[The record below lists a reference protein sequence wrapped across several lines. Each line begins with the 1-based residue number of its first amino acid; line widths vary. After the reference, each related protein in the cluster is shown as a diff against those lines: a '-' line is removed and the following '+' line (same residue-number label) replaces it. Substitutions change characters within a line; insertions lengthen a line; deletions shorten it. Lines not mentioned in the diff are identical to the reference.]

1 MLTIWKF
8 SLDWAFQ
15 GQGREED
22 NNNNPAFKSDKQ
34 SNEFIF

>member
-22 NNNNPAFKSDKQ
+22 NNPAFKSDKQ
-34 SNEFIF
+34 SNEFIL